1 MFFYVNFET
10 RKRERARRNRE
21 SIEKLF
27 VHMATAVAKVG
38 KSVHRI
44 FVGNLPWTVG
54 HQELRG
60 YFKEFGRVVNAN
72 VIFDKKTG
80 CSKGYGFVSFNSLQA
95 LEKIENEQK
104 HILEGNYLNIHKS

>member
-1 MFFYVNFET
+1 KKKKKKRNARVRET
-10 RKRERARRNRE
+10 SK
-21 SIEKLF
+21 KLY

-60 YFKEFGRVVNAN
+60 YFKEFGRVLNAN

-104 HILEGNYLNIHKS
+104 HILEGNYLNIQKS

>member
-1 MFFYVNFET
+1 MT
-10 RKRERARRNRE
+10 TRERVCE
-21 SIEKLF
+21 EKLF

-60 YFKEFGRVVNAN
+60 YFKEFGRVINAN

-104 HILEGNYLNIHKS
+104 HVLEGNYLNIHKS